1 MVKNHNLAQAI
12 TDVSWS
18 TFVTM
23 LEYKAEWYGKN
34 ILRIGQ
40 FAPSSK
46 TCSNCGT
53 INKELTLKDREWTCG
68 SCSTALDRDVNA
80 ACNIK
85 SFALKNHLSG
95 EHRLKL
101 GTNCPSLLGVLTSE
115 AHPIASGVGG

>member
-12 TDVSWS
+12 NDASWS

-46 TCSNCGT
+46 TCSNCGS
-53 INKELTLKDREWTCG
+53 INKELTLKDREWTC
-68 SCSTALDRDVNA
+68 SNCNSLLDRDRNA
-80 ACNIK
+80 AINIK
-85 SFALKNHLSG
+85 NFALRNYVSGTDTKNRNELSTMV
-95 EHRLKL
+95 E
-101 GTNCPSLLGVLTSE
+101 VMTSE
-115 AHPIASGVGG
+115 AQPIASGVGG